1 MKKESEFFIYL
12 LERYAEYKGESVQT
26 ILNDWE
32 KLGITEFIFDMYEL
46 YHIEHLE
53 NAFVDIDR
61 IMAEKAD

>member
-12 LERYAEYKGESVQT
+12 LERYAEYKGESAQT